1 MFTSAIISRNS
12 GSMIV
17 DDDDSS
23 ASSEKNYTGN
33 IVEKQMKE
41 WAKVNKLFKKN
52 ECERSMYIL
61 PQTNKFRIFCLK
73 LMTNKWFDRFI
84 LLMILLSTVRLI
96 LDTIIS
102 GYNFFP

>member
-1 MFTSAIISRNS
+1 MIASMIISGNS
-12 GSMIV
+12 RTNVS
-17 DDDDSS
+17 DDNDSDSS
-23 ASSEKNYTGN
+23 SESKYFGN
-33 IVEKQMKE
+33 VVEKQLKE
-41 WAKVNKLFKKN
+41 WEKVNKLFKNN

-61 PQTNKFRIFCLK
+61 SQTNKFRIFCVK

-102 GYNFFP
+102 G